1 MIKIISKLQ
10 DNEMIVT
17 QGAYENL
24 YKSLGYTIVGEEV
37 KKEVLTPAP
46 IVEKEEEIEEE
57 KPVKSEEIEEEEEVK
72 FTASR
77 KKK

>member
-37 KKEVLTPAP
+37 KKEVLTPTP
-46 IVEKEEEIEEE
+46 IIDKEEIEEE
-57 KPVKSEEIEEEEEVK
+57 KPVKSEEIEEEVK
-72 FTASR
+72 FTSSR

>member
-1 MIKIISKLQ
+1 MIKIISKLH

-57 KPVKSEEIEEEEEVK
+57 KPVKSEEIEEEEVK
-72 FTASR
+72 FTTSR
-77 KKK
+77 KKR